1 MFVVS
6 MTANMSEG
14 GRVGLISRIL
24 ENQLFRS
31 FLIFSIFRAIYGA
44 GIVIITYFLATSDE
58 TPIWV
63 SMVFLLSSMVISRVI
78 FRAIKKR
85 WPGLARYWS
94 RKT

>member
-6 MTANMSEG
+6 LIVDMSEG
-14 GRVGLISRIL
+14 ERVGRMSWLL

-58 TPIWV
+58 APIWV
-63 SMVFLLSSMVISRVI
+63 SVAFLLSSMVISRVI
-78 FRAIKKR
+78 FSAIKKR
-85 WPGLARYWS
+85 WPQLA
-94 RKT
+94 

>member
-6 MTANMSEG
+6 LIVDMSEG
-14 GRVGLISRIL
+14 ERVGRMSWLL

-44 GIVIITYFLATSDE
+44 GILIITYLLATSDE
-58 TPIWV
+58 APIWV
-63 SMVFLLSSMVISRVI
+63 SVAFLLSSMVISRVI

-85 WPGLARYWS
+85 WPQL
-94 RKT
+94 T

>member
-1 MFVVS
+1 

-58 TPIWV
+58 TPILV
-63 SMVFLLSSMVISRVI
+63 SMAFLLSSMVISRVI

-85 WPGLARYWS
+85 WPGLA
-94 RKT
+94 

>member
-6 MTANMSEG
+6 LIVDMTEG
-14 GRVGLISRIL
+14 ERVGRMSWLL

-44 GIVIITYFLATSDE
+44 GILIITYFLATSDE

-63 SMVFLLSSMVISRVI
+63 SMAFLLSSMVISRVI

-85 WPGLARYWS
+85 WPRLA
-94 RKT
+94 

>member
-6 MTANMSEG
+6 LIVDMTEG
-14 GRVGLISRIL
+14 ERVGRMSWLL

-44 GIVIITYFLATSDE
+44 GILIITYFLATSDE
-58 TPIWV
+58 APIWV
-63 SMVFLLSSMVISRVI
+63 SVAFLLSSMVISRVI

-85 WPGLARYWS
+85 WPQL
-94 RKT
+94 T

>member
-6 MTANMSEG
+6 LIVDMSEG
-14 GRVGLISRIL
+14 ERVGRMSWLL

-44 GIVIITYFLATSDE
+44 GILIITYFLATSDE
-58 TPIWV
+58 APIWV
-63 SMVFLLSSMVISRVI
+63 SVAFLLSSMVISRVI

-85 WPGLARYWS
+85 WPQL
-94 RKT
+94 T

>member
-1 MFVVS
+1 

-14 GRVGLISRIL
+14 GRVGLISRVL

-85 WPGLARYWS
+85 WPWLA
-94 RKT
+94 

>member
-6 MTANMSEG
+6 LIVDMTEG
-14 GRVGLISRIL
+14 ERVGRMSWLL

-58 TPIWV
+58 APIWV
-63 SMVFLLSSMVISRVI
+63 SVAFLLSSMVISRLI

-85 WPGLARYWS
+85 WPQL
-94 RKT
+94 T

>member
-1 MFVVS
+1 

-63 SMVFLLSSMVISRVI
+63 SMAFLLSSMVISRVI

-85 WPGLARYWS
+85 WPRLA
-94 RKT
+94 

>member
-6 MTANMSEG
+6 LVVVMSERE
-14 GRVGLISRIL
+14 RVGPISRRL
-24 ENQLFRS
+24 DNRLFRS

-58 TPIWV
+58 APIWV
-63 SMVFLLSSMVISRVI
+63 SVAFLLSSMVISRVI

-85 WPGLARYWS
+85 WPGLA
-94 RKT
+94 

>member
-14 GRVGLISRIL
+14 GRVCLISRIL

-85 WPGLARYWS
+85 WPGLA
-94 RKT
+94 

>member
-6 MTANMSEG
+6 LIVFMTEG
-14 GRVGLISRIL
+14 ERVGLMTWLL

-44 GIVIITYFLATSDE
+44 GILIITYLLATSDE
-58 TPIWV
+58 APIWV
-63 SMVFLLSSMVISRVI
+63 SVAFLLSSMVISRVI

-85 WPGLARYWS
+85 WPQL
-94 RKT
+94 T

>member
-6 MTANMSEG
+6 LIVDMTEG
-14 GRVGLISRIL
+14 ERVGRMTWLL

-44 GIVIITYFLATSDE
+44 GILIITYLLATSDE
-58 TPIWV
+58 APIWV
-63 SMVFLLSSMVISRVI
+63 SVAFLLSSMVISRVI

-85 WPGLARYWS
+85 WPQL
-94 RKT
+94 T

>member
-6 MTANMSEG
+6 LNDDMTEG
-14 GRVGLISRIL
+14 ERVGRMSWLL

-44 GIVIITYFLATSDE
+44 GILIITYFLATSDE
-58 TPIWV
+58 APVWV
-63 SMVFLLSSMVISRVI
+63 SVAFLLSSMVISRVI

-85 WPGLARYWS
+85 WPQL
-94 RKT
+94 T

>member
-6 MTANMSEG
+6 LVAIMSERE
-14 GRVGLISRIL
+14 RVGPIARLL
-24 ENQLFRS
+24 ENRLFRS

-58 TPIWV
+58 APIWV
-63 SMVFLLSSMVISRVI
+63 SVAFLLSSMVISRVI

-85 WPGLARYWS
+85 WPGLA
-94 RKT
+94 

>member
-6 MTANMSEG
+6 LIVDMTEG
-14 GRVGLISRIL
+14 ERVGRMSWLL

-44 GIVIITYFLATSDE
+44 GILIITYFLATSDE
-58 TPIWV
+58 APIWV
-63 SMVFLLSSMVISRVI
+63 SVAFLLSSMVISRVI

-85 WPGLARYWS
+85 WPRL
-94 RKT
+94 T

>member
-6 MTANMSEG
+6 MTADMSEG

-63 SMVFLLSSMVISRVI
+63 SMAFLLSSMVISRVI

-85 WPGLARYWS
+85 WPSLA
-94 RKT
+94 

>member
-1 MFVVS
+1 

-63 SMVFLLSSMVISRVI
+63 SMIFLLSSMVISRVI

-85 WPGLARYWS
+85 WPGLA
-94 RKT
+94 